1 MFPPGIKPGTICV
14 LGRCDNHYTTET
26 SWIHLRIKCLVV
38 QKIISLKEYCWPVVC
53 RTFQIFLNGLCS
65 KPWTFSCANF
75 YLCDTSIKC
84 PPPPSRF
91 PNFLDF
97 FFVPKMPLDEIAVVI
112 KLSSCEHLLLPE
124 NNISFHEK
132 MFCAETWN

>member
-1 MFPPGIKPGTICV
+1 MICFRPGSNRGPSACQADVITTTPRKLLKNTLKIKSMNS
-14 LGRCDNHYTTET
+14 L
-26 SWIHLRIKCLVV
+26 
-38 QKIISLKEYCWPVVC
+38 KIISLKEYCWPDVC

-75 YLCDTSIKC
+75 YLCDASIKC
-84 PPPPSRF
+84 PLLPVPEF
-91 PNFLDF
+91 PRI

-112 KLSSCEHLLLPE
+112 KPSSCEHLLLPE

-132 MFCAETWN
+132 MFCAET